1 MKVFWWNV
9 LLSILISTDV
19 PYHLNTVTNI
29 RLWKNF
35 WTFFILFNGNR
46 MKTFRKIAFSLWQ
59 CGFECINLQAKII
72 ICKMENMCISFLKI
86 LNFFR
91 GRFKRI
97 ASGWSRYDE
106 NYGLW
111 KLWFIQGNNICMLS
125 FYKVDTFRL
134 TVVYMFFIYSYF
146 KEKIYIG
153 NAYCPILLNFFNKIC
168 SKFKLI

>member
-1 MKVFWWNV
+1 MAIEWKLSGKLHFPFDNV
-9 LLSILISTDV
+9 V
-19 PYHLNTVTNI
+19 LN
-29 RLWKNF
+29 
-35 WTFFILFNGNR
+35 
-46 MKTFRKIAFSLWQ
+46 AS
-59 CGFECINLQAKII
+59 
-72 ICKMENMCISFLKI
+72 ICKPKLFFVKIENMCISILKI